1 MKLTNSLDVRQL
13 IETEWFD
20 QFNFAQ
26 QKEIKEGLSYNI
38 PVELYAKPQFT
49 ARQMKVLRSAM
60 LEDINVDKLLNA
72 RISARKMRILS
83 DAMKCGID
91 ISPILSPK
99 INCQTTK
106 QFIATM
112 KLQKNLDK
120 FNQFSTKK
128 LIIKFEDG

>member
-1 MKLTNSLDVRQL
+1 MKLANSLDVRQL

-26 QKEIKEGLSYNI
+26 QKEIEEGLSYSI

-49 ARQMKVLRSAM
+49 ARQMKVLRSA
-60 LEDINVDKLLNA
+60 LLDDVRIDKLLNA

-99 INCQTTK
+99 INCQVTK
-106 QFIATM
+106 QYIATM
-112 KLQKNLDK
+112 KLKKNLDK

-128 LIIKFEDG
+128 LIIKFEDE